1 MKGDVKRA
9 ALNVLRKMFVGG
21 HIDAELAEDSW
32 HALHDRRLSRYPIT
46 SDMAERVWQLRH
58 N

>member
-1 MKGDVKRA
+1 M
-9 ALNVLRKMFVGG
+9 NVLRKMFVGR